1 MDGNELFE
9 RVVSTVQETNLKIGD
24 MSGSISLYYPFEG
37 DYSGL
42 LDDFRKASGDFPDM
56 IVEQLS
62 QRIRIIVSEEDSRR
76 ISELPVRD
84 TIRDMVELTREHLP
98 FESFMIGILDRHPD
112 ARFVQSKYPEFD
124 WILMF
129 PAGTDEDVYCLTE
142 ELGQVTYHRYS
153 RDEFLKFGFEI
164 P

>member
-1 MDGNELFE
+1 MDGNELFD

-24 MSGSISLYYPFEG
+24 MFGSISLYYPFEG

-42 LDDFRKASGDFPDM
+42 LEDFREASKDFPDM
-56 IVEQLS
+56 IVEQLF

-84 TIRDMVELTREHLP
+84 TIRDMVELTKRHLP
-98 FESFMIGILDRHPD
+98 SEEFMIGLLERHPE
-112 ARFVQSKYPEFD
+112 ARFVRSKYPDFD

-129 PAGTDEDVYCLTE
+129 PSGTDDDIYCLTE